1 MIVIDGG
8 TFTMGSDR
16 HYPEERPAHDVT
28 VSAFEIAEAPVTVAQ
43 FALFV
48 DATGYV
54 TSAELPPDG
63 YDTAPGSA
71 VFTPTSGPVDL
82 SDTRNWWRWEPGAS
96 WRDGAADHP
105 VVHVSLAD
113 ALAYCAWAEVRL
125 PTETEWEWA
134 AQGSVRGNTWEGA
147 FPYECR
153 GLGTTSA
160 VGSYAPNP
168 WGLVDA
174 LGNVWEWTGTPW
186 APSHEATCCSPPT
199 EGHRQVAK
207 GGSFLCAPDYC
218 ARYRPQARMAM
229 AVDSPTCH
237 LGFRVAR

>member
-8 TFTMGSDR
+8 TFTMGSDH
-16 HYPEERPAHDVT
+16 HYPEERPAHAVT
-28 VSAFEIAEAPVTVAQ
+28 VASFEIAEAPVTVAQ
-43 FALFV
+43 FAHFV
-48 DATGYV
+48 DATGHL
-54 TSAELPPDG
+54 TSAELPPEG
-63 YDTAPGSA
+63 YDAQPGSA
-71 VFTPTSGPVDL
+71 VFTPSPGPVDL
-82 SDTRNWWRWEPGAS
+82 SDPRSWWRWEPGVS
-96 WRDGAADHP
+96 WRDGGADHP

-113 ALAYCAWAEVRL
+113 ALAYCSWAGVRL
-125 PTETEWEWA
+125 PTEAEWEWA
-134 AQGSVRGNTWEGA
+134 AQGSVRGNTWCGA
-147 FPYECR
+147 FPYDCQ
-153 GLGTTSA
+153 GLGTTSP

-174 LGNVWEWTGTPW
+174 LGNVWEWTATLW
-186 APSHEATCCSPPT
+186 TSSHLGTCCGPPT
-199 EGHRQVAK
+199 GGERQVAK

>member
-1 MIVIDGG
+1 M
-8 TFTMGSDR
+8 
-16 HYPEERPAHDVT
+16 
-28 VSAFEIAEAPVTVAQ
+28 
-43 FALFV
+43 
-48 DATGYV
+48 
-54 TSAELPPDG
+54 
-63 YDTAPGSA
+63 
-71 VFTPTSGPVDL
+71 
-82 SDTRNWWRWEPGAS
+82 
-96 WRDGAADHP
+96 
-105 VVHVSLAD
+105 
-113 ALAYCAWAEVRL
+113 AYCAWGDVRL
-125 PTETEWEWA
+125 PTEIEWEWA

-174 LGNVWEWTGTPW
+174 IGNVWEWTATPW
-186 APSHEATCCSPPT
+186 TSAHLEACCGPPS
-199 EGHRQVAK
+199 GGDRYVAK